1 MFGPSFAKKVADEI
15 NKIRADPQA
24 YSQKINDYIK
34 YFDGKILRLP
44 HESGIETQEGA
55 EAYKEAAEFLS
66 KAPKLP
72 ELTVDPKL
80 TEVAKDMAKEMSKFN
95 DIDEMDGVDRKS
107 IIKKYGHY
115 DGSLGESTDF
125 GSVTPV
131 LACVNLIVDD
141 GNEERNNRQLMFRED
156 FKVMG
161 VACVPHDEL
170 GCITLVM
177 YATDFAE
184 GEGKK
189 EEDDEE

>member
-1 MFGPSFAKKVADEI
+1 MYGPSFAKKVAEEI
-15 NKIRADPQA
+15 NKIRADPEA

-44 HESGIETQEGA
+44 HESGIETQEGS

-72 ELTVDPKL
+72 PLTVDPKL
-80 TEVAKDMAKEMSKFN
+80 TEVANEMVKEMSKFN
-95 DIDEMDGVDRKS
+95 EIEEMDAVDRKS

-141 GNEERNNRQLMFRED
+141 GNESRSNRKLLFRED
-156 FKVMG
+156 YKVLG
-161 VACVPHDEL
+161 VACVPHDNL

-177 YATDFAE
+177 YATDFSE
-184 GEGKK
+184 GEAK
-189 EEDDEE
+189 EDDE

>member
-1 MFGPSFAKKVADEI
+1 MYGSSFAKKVAEEI
-15 NKIRADPQA
+15 NKIRSDPET
-24 YSQKINDYIK
+24 YSQKIIDYIK
-34 YFDGKILRLP
+34 YFDGKVLRLP
-44 HESGIETQEGA
+44 HESGIETQEGS

-66 KAPKLP
+66 KAQKLP

-80 TEVAKDMAKEMSKFN
+80 TEVANEMVKEMSKFN
-95 DIDEMDGVDRKS
+95 EIEEMDAVDRKS

-131 LACVNLIVDD
+131 LTCINLIVDD
-141 GNEERNNRQLMFRED
+141 GNESRSNRKLMFKEN

-170 GCITLVM
+170 GCITLIM
-177 YATDFAE
+177 YATDFSE
-184 GEGKK
+184 GEGKDS
-189 EEDDEE
+189 DDE

>member
-1 MFGPSFAKKVADEI
+1 MYGPSFAKKVAEEI
-15 NKIRADPQA
+15 NKVRTDPEA

-34 YFDGKILRLP
+34 YFDGKVLRLP
-44 HESGIETQEGA
+44 HESGIETQEGS
-55 EAYKEAAEFLS
+55 EAYKDAVEFLS

-72 ELTVDPKL
+72 PLTIDPKL
-80 TEVAKDMAKEMSKFN
+80 TEVANDMVKEMSKFN
-95 DIDEMDGVDRKS
+95 DIEEMDSVDRKS

-141 GNEERNNRQLMFRED
+141 GNESRSNRKLI
-156 FKVMG
+156 FKENFKIMG

-170 GCITLVM
+170 GCITLIM
-177 YATDFAE
+177 YATDFSE
-184 GEGKK
+184 GEGKDS
-189 EEDDEE
+189 DDE

>member
-1 MFGPSFAKKVADEI
+1 MYGPSFAKKVAEEI
-15 NKIRADPQA
+15 NKIRADPEA

-44 HESGIETQEGA
+44 HESGIETQEGS

-72 ELTVDPKL
+72 PLTVDPKL
-80 TEVAKDMAKEMSKFN
+80 TEVANEMVKEMSKFN
-95 DIDEMDGVDRKS
+95 EIEEMDAVDRKS

-125 GSVTPV
+125 GSATPV

-141 GNEERNNRQLMFRED
+141 GNESRSNRQLLFKD
-156 FKVMG
+156 NFKVIG

-170 GCITLVM
+170 GSITLIM
-177 YATDFAE
+177 YATDFSE
-184 GEGKK
+184 GEGKDS
-189 EEDDEE
+189 DDE

>member
-1 MFGPSFAKKVADEI
+1 MYGPSFAKKVAEEI
-15 NKIRADPQA
+15 NKIRADPEA

-44 HESGIETQEGA
+44 HESGIETQEGS

-72 ELTVDPKL
+72 PLTVDPKL
-80 TEVAKDMAKEMSKFN
+80 TEVANEMVKEMSKFN
-95 DIDEMDGVDRKS
+95 EIEEMDAVDRKS

-131 LACVNLIVDD
+131 LTCVNLIVDD
-141 GNEERNNRQLMFRED
+141 GNESRSNRQLLFKD
-156 FKVMG
+156 NFKVMG

-170 GCITLVM
+170 GSITLIM
-177 YATDFAE
+177 YATDFSE
-184 GEGKK
+184 GEGKDS
-189 EEDDEE
+189 DDE